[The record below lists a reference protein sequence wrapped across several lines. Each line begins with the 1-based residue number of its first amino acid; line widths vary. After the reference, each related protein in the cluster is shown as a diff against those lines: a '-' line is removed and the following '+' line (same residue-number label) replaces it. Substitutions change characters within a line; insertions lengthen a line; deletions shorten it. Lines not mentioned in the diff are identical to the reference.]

1 MVFNTLVLASTST
14 TSRVYG
20 EFLIKKNSI
29 IIATFQKIFGSSG
42 NNQSSQYILFRRQYR
57 IEIMLSSQEINRNTI
72 CTLPNAIQIHILTY
86 LRSYDLSPV
95 QQTCRFYNDSRRI
108 NDVVA
113 YFVYQVYGKE
123 FADGALPFSIEEA
136 TINNNEKNDSL
147 SLSFNNQFTIVHLRA
162 IELAVVANVL
172 ALPEPPTA
180 GFYVSKSW
188 IKKTLLWL
196 EAEQQKNL
204 GGSSRKNLKKKL
216 SKKQQRKKNRRLSDV
231 APPWPNV
238 NSDIVCEH
246 QNLQRLGAKAA
257 RSHRRLMDKKSWKIL
272 NKLYP
277 DSTQLESK
285 SGECLQCLMELQTL
299 QKNESDKV
307 KRTMM
312 LRKQPLSNPHVRRFY
327 TRTRGIP
334 YHCLVNNNKN
344 DDEKDQDGK
353 AKNNVISSSNLSA
366 RCPLIN
372 GTYVVLPRS
381 WCHQWRRYIKTG
393 DGCKPLPPDSS
404 SLLCDAHKLALL
416 PVSFP
421 FEVIT
426 CAESSRFI
434 LELSIIRK

>member
-1 MVFNTLVLASTST
+1 
-14 TSRVYG
+14 
-20 EFLIKKNSI
+20 
-29 IIATFQKIFGSSG
+29 
-42 NNQSSQYILFRRQYR
+42 
-57 IEIMLSSQEINRNTI
+57 
-72 CTLPNAIQIHILTY
+72 
-86 LRSYDLSPV
+86 
-95 QQTCRFYNDSRRI
+95 
-108 NDVVA
+108 
-113 YFVYQVYGKE
+113 
-123 FADGALPFSIEEA
+123 
-136 TINNNEKNDSL
+136 
-147 SLSFNNQFTIVHLRA
+147 
-162 IELAVVANVL
+162 
-172 ALPEPPTA
+172 
-180 GFYVSKSW
+180 
-188 IKKTLLWL
+188 
-196 EAEQQKNL
+196 
-204 GGSSRKNLKKKL
+204 
-216 SKKQQRKKNRRLSDV
+216 
-231 APPWPNV
+231 
-238 NSDIVCEH
+238 
-246 QNLQRLGAKAA
+246 
-257 RSHRRLMDKKSWKIL
+257 MDKKSWKIL